1 MRKPRARAGRL
12 KKLPRAPGGNCAQ
25 EGACPRHDRNLVRRR
40 GPHRPEEQDH
50 PPLGQARHPSKRT
63 AGPTDRF
70 HLHLRCSLPEGGQ
83 GCSPDHAGLQHRG
96 DELAPRRDR
105 RNRCARCP
113 RHPPGRSSRLALV
126 HAPPRAGQ
134 HHHHS
139 AAAEVPRAQPGRER
153 LAVHARQLAL
163 QPHLQILRRSRR
175 PLLCGM
181 EQARRSA
188 LAHHVHRTAPMGPR
202 VLINGIWY
210 KLAPSFPFP
219 SEALVQRAPAE
230 STTGSSDAAA
240 AATIYAVAFVTGAIV
255 MSFEMLG
262 SRYLNPYF
270 GSGIYT
276 WAALIS
282 TVLIALMAGY
292 FLGGMLADRT
302 ASPAVLALTV
312 IIGSL
317 YLLALP
323 SFAQAILEFVLAG
336 VDDIRAGSLISSLAL
351 MFFPVTFLGMYSP
364 FAIRLLLR
372 SAQRSG
378 RVSGAVYGISTAGAI
393 VGTLGTTFLLI
404 PTIGARAITLTLGAL
419 GLAAGLALMALARL
433 DRRAGAALVVI
444 ALAALA
450 VPAGRADNLIDE
462 GVRVAMLERADG
474 QLAHIETPYNDVFI
488 TKRQHQLVMSFQLK
502 GWDYTESVSNLLDPD
517 DLPLRYA
524 QVMTVA
530 TIYPEAPRKILMLG
544 LGGGSIST
552 YLGRFM
558 PEAAITTVEID
569 PDVITAAK
577 TYFGLRETERM
588 RYHAGDGRVFLN
600 RNSELYDLILLDA
613 YRGGYVPFHLL
624 TREFYTLV
632 KQRLTPGGAAAF
644 NVHDGS
650 KLYAS
655 TVKTL
660 GEVFAALDLY
670 PTSVGEVI
678 AVARTSPLDPQTLE
692 RRAAALQQRHGFR
705 FPLPQILQRRMDK
718 PQSQAANGD
727 VITDDFAPAD
737 VYDVMG
743 KDPRRRR

>member
-1 MRKPRARAGRL
+1 MQR
-12 KKLPRAPGGNCAQ
+12 
-25 EGACPRHDRNLVRRR
+25 
-40 GPHRPEEQDH
+40 PH
-50 PPLGQARHPSKRT
+50 
-63 AGPTDRF
+63 
-70 HLHLRCSLPEGGQ
+70 
-83 GCSPDHAGLQHRG
+83 
-96 DELAPRRDR
+96 
-105 RNRCARCP
+105 
-113 RHPPGRSSRLALV
+113 
-126 HAPPRAGQ
+126 
-134 HHHHS
+134 
-139 AAAEVPRAQPGRER
+139 
-153 LAVHARQLAL
+153 
-163 QPHLQILRRSRR
+163 
-175 PLLCGM
+175 
-181 EQARRSA
+181 
-188 LAHHVHRTAPMGPR
+188 
-202 VLINGIWY
+202 
-210 KLAPSFPFP
+210 
-219 SEALVQRAPAE
+219 AE
-230 STTGSSDAAA
+230 SIAGSSQAAA

-292 FLGGMLADRT
+292 FLGGTLADRT

-323 SFAQAILEFVLAG
+323 SFAQAVLEFVLAG

-433 DRRAGAALVVI
+433 DRRAGAALLII
-444 ALAALA
+444 ALAAPA

-474 QLAHIETPYNDVFI
+474 RLAHIETPYNDVFI

-502 GWDYTESVSNLLDPD
+502 GWDYTESVSNLRDPD

-524 QVMTVA
+524 QVMTIA
-530 TIYPEAPRKILMLG
+530 AIYPETARKVLMLG

-569 PDVITAAK
+569 PGVITAAK

-588 RYHAGDGRVFLN
+588 RYRAGDGRVFLT
-600 RNSELYDLILLDA
+600 RNDELYDLILLDA

-660 GEVFAALDLY
+660 GEVFAAVDLY
-670 PTSVGEVI
+670 PSGVGEVI
-678 AVARTSPLDPQTLE
+678 AVASASPLDPRTLE
-692 RRAAALQQRHGFR
+692 RRAATLQERHGFR
-705 FPLPQILQRRMDK
+705 FPLPQILRRRLEQ
-718 PQSQAANGD
+718 PRLQAANGD

-737 VYDVMG
+737 VYDVIG
-743 KDPRRRR
+743 KDARRRK

>member
-1 MRKPRARAGRL
+1 MTP
-12 KKLPRAPGGNCAQ
+12 KLVP
-25 EGACPRHDRNLVRRR
+25 
-40 GPHRPEEQDH
+40 
-50 PPLGQARHPSKRT
+50 
-63 AGPTDRF
+63 
-70 HLHLRCSLPEGGQ
+70 SLPF
-83 GCSPDHAGLQHRG
+83 
-96 DELAPRRDR
+96 
-105 RNRCARCP
+105 
-113 RHPPGRSSRLALV
+113 PP
-126 HAPPRAGQ
+126 
-134 HHHHS
+134 
-139 AAAEVPRAQPGRER
+139 
-153 LAVHARQLAL
+153 
-163 QPHLQILRRSRR
+163 
-175 PLLCGM
+175 
-181 EQARRSA
+181 
-188 LAHHVHRTAPMGPR
+188 
-202 VLINGIWY
+202 
-210 KLAPSFPFP
+210 
-219 SEALVQRAPAE
+219 EALVQRPPAE
-230 STTGSSDAAA
+230 STAGSSQAAA
-240 AATIYAVAFVTGAIV
+240 AAMIYAAAFVTGAIV

-282 TVLIALMAGY
+282 TVLIALTAGY
-292 FLGGMLADRT
+292 FLGGTLADRT
-302 ASPAVLALTV
+302 ASLAVLALTV
-312 IIGSL
+312 IVGSL

-336 VDDIRAGSLISSLAL
+336 VDDIRAGSLIAALAL

-393 VGTLGTTFLLI
+393 VGTLGTTFFLI
-404 PTIGARAITLTLGAL
+404 PTIGSRAITLTLGAL
-419 GLAAGLALMALARL
+419 GLAAGLALLALARL
-433 DRRAGAALVVI
+433 HRPAGSVLVVV
-444 ALAALA
+444 ALA
-450 VPAGRADNLIDE
+450 VSTAPAGRADNLIDQA
-462 GVRVAMLERADG
+462 VRASILERADG
-474 QLAHIETPYNDVFI
+474 RLAHIETAYNDVFI
-488 TKRQHQLVMSFQLK
+488 TKRGHQLVMSFQLK

-524 QVMTVA
+524 QVMTIA
-530 TIYPEAPRKILMLG
+530 TIYPETARKILMLG

-569 PDVITAAK
+569 PGVITAAK

-588 RYHAGDGRVFLN
+588 RYRAGDGRVFLS
-600 RNSELYDLILLDA
+600 RNDELYDLILLDA

-670 PTSVGEVI
+670 PSGVGEVI
-678 AVARTSPLDPQTLE
+678 AVASASPLDPRTLE
-692 RRAAALQQRHGFR
+692 RRAATLQERHGFR
-705 FPLPQILQRRMDK
+705 FPLPQILRRRLEQ
-718 PQSQAANGD
+718 PRLQAANGD

-737 VYDVMG
+737 VYDVIG
-743 KDPRRRR
+743 KDARRRK

>member
-1 MRKPRARAGRL
+1 MKGRQGRRAYGTSPRMTP
-12 KKLPRAPGGNCAQ
+12 KLVQ
-25 EGACPRHDRNLVRRR
+25 
-40 GPHRPEEQDH
+40 
-50 PPLGQARHPSKRT
+50 
-63 AGPTDRF
+63 
-70 HLHLRCSLPEGGQ
+70 SLPF
-83 GCSPDHAGLQHRG
+83 SP
-96 DELAPRRDR
+96 
-105 RNRCARCP
+105 
-113 RHPPGRSSRLALV
+113 
-126 HAPPRAGQ
+126 
-134 HHHHS
+134 
-139 AAAEVPRAQPGRER
+139 
-153 LAVHARQLAL
+153 
-163 QPHLQILRRSRR
+163 
-175 PLLCGM
+175 
-181 EQARRSA
+181 
-188 LAHHVHRTAPMGPR
+188 
-202 VLINGIWY
+202 
-210 KLAPSFPFP
+210 
-219 SEALVQRAPAE
+219 EALVQRPHAE
-230 STTGSSDAAA
+230 STAGSSHA
-240 AATIYAVAFVTGAIV
+240 AATVVIYAAAFITGAIV

-282 TVLIALMAGY
+282 TVLIALTAGY
-292 FLGGMLADRT
+292 FLGGTLADRT
-302 ASPAVLALTV
+302 ASLALLALTV
-312 IIGSL
+312 IVGSL
-317 YLLALP
+317 YLLAVP

-336 VDDIRAGSLISSLAL
+336 VDDIRAGSLIAALAL

-393 VGTLGTTFLLI
+393 VGTLGTTFFLI
-404 PTIGARAITLTLGAL
+404 PTIGSRAITLTLGAL
-419 GLAAGLALMALARL
+419 GLAAGLALLALARL
-433 DRRAGAALVVI
+433 HRPAGSVLVVV
-444 ALAALA
+444 ALA
-450 VPAGRADNLIDE
+450 VSTAPAGRADNLIDE
-462 GVRVAMLERADG
+462 AVRARMLERADG
-474 QLAHIETPYNDVFI
+474 RLAHIETAYNDVFI

-524 QVMTVA
+524 QVMTIA
-530 TIYPEAPRKILMLG
+530 AIYPETARKILMLG

-569 PDVITAAK
+569 PGVITAAK

-588 RYHAGDGRVFLN
+588 RYRAGDGRVFLS
-600 RNSELYDLILLDA
+600 RNDELYDLILLDA

-670 PTSVGEVI
+670 PSGVGEVI
-678 AVARTSPLDPQTLE
+678 AVASASPLDPRTLE
-692 RRAAALQQRHGFR
+692 RKAAALQERHGFR
-705 FPLPQILQRRMDK
+705 FPLPQILRRRLEQ
-718 PQSQAANGD
+718 PRLQAANGD

-743 KDPRRRR
+743 RDLRQKK

>member
-1 MRKPRARAGRL
+1 MTP
-12 KKLPRAPGGNCAQ
+12 KLVP
-25 EGACPRHDRNLVRRR
+25 
-40 GPHRPEEQDH
+40 
-50 PPLGQARHPSKRT
+50 
-63 AGPTDRF
+63 
-70 HLHLRCSLPEGGQ
+70 SLPF
-83 GCSPDHAGLQHRG
+83 
-96 DELAPRRDR
+96 
-105 RNRCARCP
+105 
-113 RHPPGRSSRLALV
+113 PP
-126 HAPPRAGQ
+126 
-134 HHHHS
+134 
-139 AAAEVPRAQPGRER
+139 
-153 LAVHARQLAL
+153 
-163 QPHLQILRRSRR
+163 
-175 PLLCGM
+175 
-181 EQARRSA
+181 
-188 LAHHVHRTAPMGPR
+188 
-202 VLINGIWY
+202 
-210 KLAPSFPFP
+210 
-219 SEALVQRAPAE
+219 EALVQRPHAE
-230 STTGSSDAAA
+230 STAGSSHAAA
-240 AATIYAVAFVTGAIV
+240 AVMIYAAAFVTGAIV

-282 TVLIALMAGY
+282 TVLIALTAGY
-292 FLGGMLADRT
+292 FLGGTLADRT
-302 ASPAVLALTV
+302 ASLALLALTV
-312 IIGSL
+312 IVGSL

-323 SFAQAILEFVLAG
+323 SFAQAILEFVLGG
-336 VDDIRAGSLISSLAL
+336 VDDIRAGSLLAALAL

-393 VGTLGTTFLLI
+393 VGTLGTTFFLI
-404 PTIGARAITLTLGAL
+404 PTIGSRAITLTLGAL
-419 GLAAGLALMALARL
+419 GLAAGLALLALARL
-433 DRRAGAALVVI
+433 HRPAGSVLVVV
-444 ALAALA
+444 ALA
-450 VPAGRADNLIDE
+450 VSTAPAGRADNLIDE
-462 GVRVAMLERADG
+462 AVRASMLERADG
-474 QLAHIETPYNDVFI
+474 RLAHIETAYNDVFI
-488 TKRQHQLVMSFQLK
+488 TKRRHQLVMSFQLK

-524 QVMTVA
+524 QVMTIA
-530 TIYPEAPRKILMLG
+530 AIYPETARKILMLG

-569 PDVITAAK
+569 PGVITAAK

-588 RYHAGDGRVFLN
+588 RYRAGDGRVFLS
-600 RNSELYDLILLDA
+600 RNDELYDLILLDA

-670 PTSVGEVI
+670 PSGVGEVI
-678 AVARTSPLDPQTLE
+678 AVASASPLDPRTLE
-692 RRAAALQQRHGFR
+692 RRAATLQDRHGFR
-705 FPLPQILQRRMDK
+705 FPLPQILRRRLEQ
-718 PQSQAANGD
+718 PRLQAANGD

-737 VYDVMG
+737 VYDVIG
-743 KDPRRRR
+743 KDARRRK

>member
-1 MRKPRARAGRL
+1 MQGRQGRRAYGTSPRMTP
-12 KKLPRAPGGNCAQ
+12 KLVQ
-25 EGACPRHDRNLVRRR
+25 
-40 GPHRPEEQDH
+40 
-50 PPLGQARHPSKRT
+50 
-63 AGPTDRF
+63 
-70 HLHLRCSLPEGGQ
+70 SLPF
-83 GCSPDHAGLQHRG
+83 SP
-96 DELAPRRDR
+96 
-105 RNRCARCP
+105 
-113 RHPPGRSSRLALV
+113 
-126 HAPPRAGQ
+126 
-134 HHHHS
+134 
-139 AAAEVPRAQPGRER
+139 
-153 LAVHARQLAL
+153 
-163 QPHLQILRRSRR
+163 
-175 PLLCGM
+175 
-181 EQARRSA
+181 
-188 LAHHVHRTAPMGPR
+188 
-202 VLINGIWY
+202 
-210 KLAPSFPFP
+210 
-219 SEALVQRAPAE
+219 EALVQRPHAE
-230 STTGSSDAAA
+230 STAGSSHA
-240 AATIYAVAFVTGAIV
+240 AATVVIYAAAFITGAIV

-282 TVLIALMAGY
+282 TVLIALTAGY
-292 FLGGMLADRT
+292 FLGGTLADRT
-302 ASPAVLALTV
+302 ASLAVLALTV
-312 IIGSL
+312 IVGSL

-336 VDDIRAGSLISSLAL
+336 VDDIRAGSLIAALAL

-393 VGTLGTTFLLI
+393 VGTLGTTFFLI
-404 PTIGARAITLTLGAL
+404 PTIGSRAITLTLGAL
-419 GLAAGLALMALARL
+419 GLAAGLALLALARL
-433 DRRAGAALVVI
+433 HRPGGSVLVVV
-444 ALAALA
+444 ALA
-450 VPAGRADNLIDE
+450 VSTAPAGRADNLIDE
-462 GVRVAMLERADG
+462 AVRASMLERADG
-474 QLAHIETPYNDVFI
+474 RLAHIETAYNDVFI
-488 TKRQHQLVMSFQLK
+488 TKRRHQLVMSFQLK

-524 QVMTVA
+524 QVMTIA
-530 TIYPEAPRKILMLG
+530 AIYPETARKILMLG

-569 PDVITAAK
+569 PGVITAAK

-588 RYHAGDGRVFLN
+588 RYRAGDGRVFLT
-600 RNSELYDLILLDA
+600 RNDELYDLILLDA

-670 PTSVGEVI
+670 PSGVGEVI
-678 AVARTSPLDPQTLE
+678 AVASASPLDPHTLE
-692 RRAAALQQRHGFR
+692 RRAATLQERHGFR
-705 FPLPQILQRRMDK
+705 FPLPQILRRRLEQ
-718 PQSQAANGD
+718 PRLQAVNGD

-737 VYDVMG
+737 VYDVIG
-743 KDPRRRR
+743 KDARRRK

>member
-1 MRKPRARAGRL
+1 MTP
-12 KKLPRAPGGNCAQ
+12 
-25 EGACPRHDRNLVRRR
+25 
-40 GPHRPEEQDH
+40 
-50 PPLGQARHPSKRT
+50 
-63 AGPTDRF
+63 
-70 HLHLRCSLPEGGQ
+70 
-83 GCSPDHAGLQHRG
+83 
-96 DELAPRRDR
+96 
-105 RNRCARCP
+105 
-113 RHPPGRSSRLALV
+113 
-126 HAPPRAGQ
+126 
-134 HHHHS
+134 
-139 AAAEVPRAQPGRER
+139 
-153 LAVHARQLAL
+153 
-163 QPHLQILRRSRR
+163 
-175 PLLCGM
+175 
-181 EQARRSA
+181 
-188 LAHHVHRTAPMGPR
+188 
-202 VLINGIWY
+202 
-210 KLAPSFPFP
+210 KLAPFLPFP
-219 SEALVQRAPAE
+219 PEALVQRPHAE
-230 STTGSSDAAA
+230 STAGSSHAAA
-240 AATIYAVAFVTGAIV
+240 AVMIYAAAFVTGAIV

-282 TVLIALMAGY
+282 TVLIALTAGY
-292 FLGGMLADRT
+292 FLGGTLADRT
-302 ASPAVLALTV
+302 ASLAVLALTV
-312 IIGSL
+312 IVGSL

-336 VDDIRAGSLISSLAL
+336 VDDIRAGSLVAALAL

-393 VGTLGTTFLLI
+393 VGTLGTTFFLI
-404 PTIGARAITLTLGAL
+404 PTIGSRAITLTLGAL
-419 GLAAGLALMALARL
+419 GLAAGLALLALARL
-433 DRRAGAALVVI
+433 RRRAGSVLVVV
-444 ALAALA
+444 ALA
-450 VPAGRADNLIDE
+450 VSAAPAGRADNLIDE
-462 GVRVAMLERADG
+462 AVRARMLERADG
-474 QLAHIETPYNDVFI
+474 RLAHIETAYNDVFI
-488 TKRQHQLVMSFQLK
+488 TKRRHQLVMSFQLK

-524 QVMTVA
+524 QVMTIA
-530 TIYPEAPRKILMLG
+530 TIYPETARKILMLG

-569 PDVITAAK
+569 PGVITAAK

-588 RYHAGDGRVFLN
+588 RYRAGDGRVFLN
-600 RNSELYDLILLDA
+600 RNDELYDLILLDA

-644 NVHDGS
+644 NIHDGS

-670 PTSVGEVI
+670 PSGVGEVI
-678 AVARTSPLDPQTLE
+678 AVAGVSPLDPQTLE
-692 RRAAALQQRHGFR
+692 RRAAALQERHGFR
-705 FPLPQILQRRMDK
+705 FPLPQILQRRLEQ
-718 PQSQAANGD
+718 PRSQAANGD

-737 VYDVMG
+737 IYDVIG
-743 KDPRRRR
+743 KNARRKN

>member
-1 MRKPRARAGRL
+1 MKGAARQPRAYGTNPAIT
-12 KKLPRAPGGNCAQ
+12 P
-25 EGACPRHDRNLVRRR
+25 
-40 GPHRPEEQDH
+40 
-50 PPLGQARHPSKRT
+50 
-63 AGPTDRF
+63 
-70 HLHLRCSLPEGGQ
+70 
-83 GCSPDHAGLQHRG
+83 
-96 DELAPRRDR
+96 
-105 RNRCARCP
+105 
-113 RHPPGRSSRLALV
+113 
-126 HAPPRAGQ
+126 
-134 HHHHS
+134 
-139 AAAEVPRAQPGRER
+139 
-153 LAVHARQLAL
+153 
-163 QPHLQILRRSRR
+163 
-175 PLLCGM
+175 
-181 EQARRSA
+181 
-188 LAHHVHRTAPMGPR
+188 
-202 VLINGIWY
+202 

-219 SEALVQRAPAE
+219 SEARVQRPHAE
-230 STTGSSDAAA
+230 STAGSSQAAA
-240 AATIYAVAFVTGAIV
+240 AVTIYAVAFVTGAIV

-292 FLGGMLADRT
+292 FLGGALADRT

-393 VGTLGTTFLLI
+393 VGTLGTTFFLI

-419 GLAAGLALMALARL
+419 GLAAGSALLALARL

-444 ALAALA
+444 ALAAPT

-462 GVRVAMLERADG
+462 GVRVAMLERGDG
-474 QLAHIETPYNDVFI
+474 RLAHIETPYNDVFI

-524 QVMTVA
+524 QVMTIA
-530 TIYPEAPRKILMLG
+530 AIYPEAPRKILMLG

-558 PEAAITTVEID
+558 PETAITTVEID
-569 PDVITAAK
+569 PGVITAAK
-577 TYFGLRETERM
+577 TYFGLRENDRM
-588 RYHAGDGRVFLN
+588 RYLAGDGRVFLN

-624 TREFYTLV
+624 TREFYSLA
-632 KQRLTPGGAAAF
+632 KQRLAPGGAAAF

-660 GEVFAALDLY
+660 GEVFTSLDLY
-670 PTSVGEVI
+670 PTGRGEVI
-678 AVARTSPLDPQTLE
+678 AIGSGAPVDVQTLQ
-692 RRAAALQQRHGFR
+692 RRAAALQKEHGFR
-705 FPLPQILQRRMDK
+705 FALPDILQSRLEK

-727 VITDDFAPAD
+727 IITDDFAPAD

-743 KDPRRRR
+743 RDLRRRK